1 MDGKEDEIQK
11 ITNNY
16 SLKINMKKLGIALLV
31 LFVGLFPCA
40 LIAQSE
46 NDLVNKA
53 IDNGIGLGSV
63 FAIVASWSR
72 NKSILFGILH
82 GLMGWLYVVYF
93 VLTKEHK
100 TYTNGDDTVTDEIYN
115 DDVYKEQKN

>member
-1 MDGKEDEIQK
+1 
-11 ITNNY
+11 
-16 SLKINMKKLGIALLV
+16 MKKLGLALLV

-46 NDLVNKA
+46 NDLVIKA

-63 FAIVASWSR
+63 LAIVASWSR
-72 NKSILFGILH
+72 NKSIFFGILH

-93 VLTKEHK
+93 VLTRGHE
-100 TYTNGDDTVTDEIYN
+100 TDTIGDDAVNDEIYN